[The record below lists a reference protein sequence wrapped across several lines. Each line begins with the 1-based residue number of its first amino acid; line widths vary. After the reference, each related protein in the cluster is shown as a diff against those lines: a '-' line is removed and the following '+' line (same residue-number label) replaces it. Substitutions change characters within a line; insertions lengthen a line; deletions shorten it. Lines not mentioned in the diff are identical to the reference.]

1 MAEGATAR
9 QLAQAEAQA
18 LAAELPPLLAEAER
32 LAASLTIGEHGR
44 RQSGDGTAFWQYR
57 RSQPGD
63 PASAIDWRQSARS
76 QHLYVRETEWSAS
89 QPVWLWVD
97 GSASMEW
104 HSGPSVEKKR
114 HRALLLALTIAA
126 LLLKSGER
134 VGVLGS
140 DEPPAPGRALLP
152 RLAEAL
158 VTACGPVPQER
169 RLAQGGHLLLL
180 SDFLPAND
188 ALAEP
193 IRHWAEA
200 GVKGHLLQILD
211 PAEEDLTFKGRL
223 RFEGLEG
230 EAFLTVAKAEDLRQA
245 YAARLAD
252 LRQSLAEATKPL
264 GWSFDLHGAE
274 QPARDGALILHRR
287 LAGG

>member
-1 MAEGATAR
+1 MAEAEAAR

-76 QHLYVRETEWSAS
+76 QHLFVRETEWSAS

-97 GSASMEW
+97 GSASMDW

-114 HRALLLALTIAA
+114 HRALLLALAIAA

-140 DEPPAPGRALLP
+140 DQPPAAGRALLP

-158 VTACGPVPQER
+158 LTTCGPVPQER

-180 SDFLPAND
+180 SDFLPPND

-193 IRHWAEA
+193 IRRWAEA
-200 GVKGHLLQILD
+200 GVTGHLLQILD
-211 PAEEDLTFKGRL
+211 PAEEDLTYQGRL

-230 EAFLTVAKAEDLRQA
+230 EEARTIAKTEDLRQA
-245 YAARLAD
+245 YAARLAG
-252 LRQSLAEATKPL
+252 LRQSLTEATKPL
-264 GWSFDLHGAE
+264 GWSFDLHGSG
-274 QPARDGALILHRR
+274 QPAREGALILHRR
-287 LAGG
+287 LAGV